1 MALVISTTR
10 VKVKCVLC
18 EHANIKSNTLENY
31 FTASSVVVVTTIV
44 DEKEKYCM
52 IKYNAKTLC
61 ATIHNFVIV
70 SNGKKFIHMCT
81 SKVSFIY
88 CK

>member
-1 MALVISTTR
+1 MALVISATP

-31 FTASSVVVVTTIV
+31 FTASSVVVVTTTL
-44 DEKEKYCM
+44 DEREKYSM
-52 IKYNAKTLC
+52 IKYYAKTLC
-61 ATIHNFVIV
+61 ATIYNFVIL
-70 SNGKKFIHMCT
+70 SNVKKFIHMSM
-81 SKVSFIY
+81 SKVSLIY